1 MLSSMPDLWN
11 YLLLIISCPF
21 LVKGMFLKQQVC
33 LLSSM
38 KFRVNVMKFH
48 VNIMKFSKSRRIILY
63 FKMAIIYLSNENLQ
77 REVATRVHIENT
89 LSEANFKK
97 NHVSGKTFASPII
110 INTLIN
116 LSSIFIYLYTHTPE
130 ASYNTPKN

>member
-1 MLSSMPDLWN
+1 
-11 YLLLIISCPF
+11 
-21 LVKGMFLKQQVC
+21 
-33 LLSSM
+33 
-38 KFRVNVMKFH
+38 
-48 VNIMKFSKSRRIILY
+48 
-63 FKMAIIYLSNENLQ
+63 MAIIYLSNENLQ

-130 ASYNTPKN
+130 ASYNTPKNGRKKKNPFKSLRRKPDLNTYTHTQLKSERA